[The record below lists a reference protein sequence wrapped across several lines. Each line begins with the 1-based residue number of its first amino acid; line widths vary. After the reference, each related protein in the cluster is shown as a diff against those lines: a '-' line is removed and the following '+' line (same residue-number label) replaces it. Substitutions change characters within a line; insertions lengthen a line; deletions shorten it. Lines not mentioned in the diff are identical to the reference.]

1 MILLQELLILDW
13 LDYSQKTRLISVQP
27 SPGHCKVSKLI
38 LLTLDLYQVLF
49 FVCFLKFL
57 TCGNRGYMAPEY
69 VVRGKLT
76 EKADVYSFGVLM
88 IEVITGKRNNAFVQ
102 EAGSI
107 LQTVSN

>member
-1 MILLQELLILDW
+1 
-13 LDYSQKTRLISVQP
+13 
-27 SPGHCKVSKLI
+27 
-38 LLTLDLYQVLF
+38 
-49 FVCFLKFL
+49 
-57 TCGNRGYMAPEY
+57 MAPEY

-107 LQTVSN
+107 LQTVNNSLKVVNIFLMIVF